1 MHDVSTPLYNPREIG
16 LKHSHRDLEELLKT
30 YWSVL
35 WPVHLELLS
44 DVSVSLRKR
53 VILKEILFAEMIG
66 YIAFWLLTRGKPY

>member
-1 MHDVSTPLYNPREIG
+1 MHYVSTPLYNPREIG
-16 LKHSHRDLEELLKT
+16 LKHSHRDLQEELLKT

-53 VILKEILFAEMIG
+53 VILKEIL
-66 YIAFWLLTRGKPY
+66 